1 MIQASMQTGQKL
13 DKQDMVPD
21 ARDVPL
27 APDMK
32 RALKGQ
38 NGQIQLLDTTNRVMR
53 APNEPQM
60 SHKSGHNALW
70 QSALASSGTGIETR
84 HEPVKPVEKNFEVMG
99 YGG

>member
-27 APDMK
+27 APDTK

-38 NGQIQLLDTTNRVMR
+38 NGQIQLLDTTDRVMR

-84 HEPVKPVEKNFEVMG
+84 HEPVKPVEKNFEIMG